1 MNKKEIIIGIDFGK
15 TIGLVEEDKPYD
27 NCYSVLRFLINY
39 YGNENIYIVSK
50 AREVMRIKISKWLLK
65 NNFFNETGFL
75 SKNILFCDNYEDKT
89 EIVKKLKIN
98 VFIDDHIK
106 VIQGISKLEQM
117 IKIIWF
123 NDNIN
128 LKLIEKNNRM
138 KITTTNKWNKIIKIF
153 QKINKKMKITKIN
166 VS

>member
-1 MNKKEIIIGIDFGK
+1 MNKKKEIKIGIDFGK
-15 TIGLVEEDKPYD
+15 TIDLVEEEKPYD
-27 NCYSVLRFLINY
+27 NCYSVIRFLINY

-50 AREVMRIKISKWLLK
+50 AREIMRTKILEWLYK
-65 NNFFNETGFL
+65 NNFFKETGFL
-75 SKNILFCDNYEDKT
+75 KKNLLFCNNYEDKT
-89 EIVKKLKIN
+89 EIVKQLKIN

-106 VIQGISKLEQM
+106 VIQGISKLDQM

-138 KITTTNKWNKIIKIF
+138 KIITTTK
-153 QKINKKMKITKIN
+153 
-166 VS
+166 